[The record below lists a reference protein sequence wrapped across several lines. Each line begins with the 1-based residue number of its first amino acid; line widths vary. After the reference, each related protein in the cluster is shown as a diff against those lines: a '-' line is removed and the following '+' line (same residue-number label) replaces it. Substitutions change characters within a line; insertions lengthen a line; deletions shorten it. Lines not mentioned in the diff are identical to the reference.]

1 MVSTRSMSRK
11 ANANAKKR
19 SYARSVKKSHC
30 RGKGRATCRR
40 TSGCK
45 YTQGKKRTFCR
56 KSKNTSHKMK
66 GGFTTHFNKQ
76 HSLDKHAAPVKA

>member
-1 MVSTRSMSRK
+1 MVATRSMRK
-11 ANANAKKR
+11 RTTSKR
-19 SYARSVKKSHC
+19 QSYRRLLRKSPC

-45 YTQGKKRTFCR
+45 YSRGKKRSFCR

-66 GGFTTHFNKQ
+66 GGADGSAHYNKQ
-76 HSLDKHAAPVKA
+76 HPVDKHASPLA